1 MSITSMRR
9 RTTWALAGVLLVAA
23 LAWSASRGAA
33 TAGAAERVAD
43 QDVRPFWWTHTG
55 SQSSASVW
63 FGPPVELGL
72 GELFRTW
79 TLVCTNPGSEE
90 PLACLQG
97 YVRVAGDEPIA
108 YRGPLSRIELRPL
121 AGWTWAQVV
130 SEESIEAELEG
141 FY

>member
-1 MSITSMRR
+1 MKKL
-9 RTTWALAGVLLVAA
+9 RTTTWTLAGALLVGA
-23 LAWSASRGAA
+23 LTWSAARGASSA
-33 TAGAAERVAD
+33 AAAGRRLVAD
-43 QDVRPFWWTHTG
+43 APGPFWFTHIA

-63 FGPPVELGL
+63 LGPALELD
-72 GELFRTW
+72 GERHRIW
-79 TLVCTNPGSEE
+79 TLVCTQPGSEE

-97 YVRVAGDEPIA
+97 VVRTDGDEPIA